1 MSIRKGEPPRRKRN
15 GFVVVPKTETC
26 RFALKKI
33 LEYSLLAAKMP
44 REMNPSFWTG
54 KTIVVTGGSS
64 GIGEAILGILSK
76 LDCKLINLSRTQ
88 PELLNRKKDLI
99 ADLVHIP
106 TDLSSEKEI
115 DKAVKKISKDYR
127 SIDVLFAN
135 AGITT
140 HSRFDGTQIQTFR
153 KTFDIN
159 FFGPIYLIQRLLP
172 QIKLSRGCVI
182 ATSTVSGLYG
192 IPGRSAYSSSK
203 SALHAVLEAARIELS
218 EEGLS
223 FIIFCP
229 PYTKTKLRKSGL
241 DGDGNVLNEG
251 QYPSS
256 KIKSPDEVALK
267 MIDSVE
273 DPESRLV
280 IMDSSGFFLK
290 WLRNIAPAFLERT
303 LFKKL
308 YKDFH

>member
-1 MSIRKGEPPRRKRN
+1 ML
-15 GFVVVPKTETC
+15 PKMDPT
-26 RFALKKI
+26 
-33 LEYSLLAAKMP
+33 
-44 REMNPSFWTG
+44 FWTD

-64 GIGEAILGILSK
+64 GIGEAVLKALSQI
-76 LDCKLINLSRTQ
+76 DCKLINLSRT
-88 PELLNRKKDLI
+88 PPALLKQKKSFLADLI
-99 ADLVHIP
+99 HIR
-106 TDLSSEKEI
+106 TDISSEKEI
-115 DKAVKKISKDYR
+115 DKAVKKISKEYR
-127 SIDVLFAN
+127 GVDVLFAN
-135 AGITT
+135 AGVTT
-140 HSRFDGTQIQTFR
+140 HSRFDGTRIETFR

-172 QIKLSRGCVI
+172 QIKLSRGSVI

-203 SALHAVLEAARIELS
+203 SALHAALEAARIELS
-218 EEGLS
+218 EDGLS

-229 PYTKTKLRKSGL
+229 PYTKTKLRTSGL
-241 DGDGNVLNEG
+241 DGDGNVLNEDHHSG
-251 QYPSS
+251 K
-256 KIKSPDEVALK
+256 KIKSAEEVASK
-267 MIDSVE
+267 MIASVE
-273 DPESRLV
+273 NPESRLV

>member
-1 MSIRKGEPPRRKRN
+1 
-15 GFVVVPKTETC
+15 
-26 RFALKKI
+26 
-33 LEYSLLAAKMP
+33 
-44 REMNPSFWTG
+44 MNPSFWTG

-76 LDCKLINLSRTQ
+76 SDCKLVNLSRTK
-88 PELLNRKKDLI
+88 PELLNRKKNLV

-115 DKAVKKISKDYR
+115 DKAVKKISKEYR
-127 SIDVLFAN
+127 SVDVLFAN

-229 PYTKTKLRKSGL
+229 PYTKTKLRSSGL
-241 DGDGNVLNEG
+241 DGDGKVLNEG

-256 KIKSPDEVALK
+256 KIKSPEEVAFK

-273 DPESRLV
+273 DPNSRLV

>member
-1 MSIRKGEPPRRKRN
+1 MWEGRN
-15 GFVVVPKTETC
+15 GMFFFSLE
-26 RFALKKI
+26 KI
-33 LEYSLLAAKMP
+33 LESLFLML
-44 REMNPSFWTG
+44 RMLCNMNPSFWTG
-54 KTIVVTGGSS
+54 KTVIVTGGSS
-64 GIGEAILGILSK
+64 GIGEAVLGALSHIR
-76 LDCKLINLSRTQ
+76 CNLINLSRTQ
-88 PELLNRKKDLI
+88 PELLKRKGSLPANLI
-99 ADLVHIP
+99 HIP

-127 SIDVLFAN
+127 GIDILFAN
-135 AGITT
+135 AGVTT
-140 HSRFDGTQIQTFR
+140 HSRFDGTRIETFR
-153 KTFDIN
+153 KTFDVN

-172 QIKLSRGCVI
+172 QIKLAKGSVI

-203 SALHAVLEAARIELS
+203 SALHAALEAARIELS

-229 PYTKTKLRKSGL
+229 PYTKTKLRASGL
-241 DGDGNVLNEG
+241 DGDGNVLNEDHYSG
-251 QYPSS
+251 K
-256 KIKSPDEVALK
+256 KIKSPQEVASK

-290 WLRNIAPAFLERT
+290 WLRNIAPVFLERT

>member
-1 MSIRKGEPPRRKRN
+1 MLFSLE
-15 GFVVVPKTETC
+15 
-26 RFALKKI
+26 KI
-33 LEYSLLAAKMP
+33 LESFFLMLRML
-44 REMNPSFWTG
+44 RDMNPSFWSG
-54 KTIVVTGGSS
+54 KTIVLTGGSS

-76 LDCKLINLSRTQ
+76 LDCTLINLSRTE
-88 PELLNRKKDLI
+88 PKLLKQKKGI
-99 ADLVHIP
+99 VADWIHIS

-127 SIDVLFAN
+127 GIDVLFAN

-140 HSRFDGTQIQTFR
+140 HSRFDSTRIETFR

-172 QIKLSRGCVI
+172 QIKLNRGSVI

-203 SALHAVLEAARIELS
+203 SALHSALEAARIELS
-218 EEGLS
+218 EDGLS

-229 PYTKTKLRKSGL
+229 PYTKTKLRSSGL
-241 DGDGNVLNEG
+241 DGDGNVLNES
-251 QYPSS
+251 QHSS
-256 KIKSPDEVALK
+256 DKIKSPEEVASK

-290 WLRNIAPAFLERT
+290 WLRNFAPAFLEKT

>member
-1 MSIRKGEPPRRKRN
+1 
-15 GFVVVPKTETC
+15 
-26 RFALKKI
+26 
-33 LEYSLLAAKMP
+33 
-44 REMNPSFWTG
+44 MNPDYWKG

-64 GIGEAILGILSK
+64 GIGEAILSTLSK
-76 LDCKLINLSRTQ
+76 IDCKLINLSRTQ
-88 PELLNRKKDLI
+88 PELLKRKNTFV
-99 ADLVHIP
+99 ADLLHIP

-115 DKAVKKISKDYR
+115 DKAIKKISKEYR
-127 SIDVLFAN
+127 GIDVLFAN
-135 AGITT
+135 AGVTT
-140 HSRFDGTQIQTFR
+140 HSRFDGTRIETFR

-159 FFGPIYLIQRLLP
+159 FFGPVYLIQRLLP
-172 QIKLSRGCVI
+172 QIKLNLGTVI

-203 SALHAVLEAARIELS
+203 SALHAALEAARIELS
-218 EEGLS
+218 EQGLS

-229 PYTKTKLRKSGL
+229 PYTKTKLRASGL
-241 DGDGNVLNEG
+241 DGDGKTLNEG
-251 QYPSS
+251 YYPSK
-256 KIKSPDEVALK
+256 KIKTPEEVALR
-267 MIDSVE
+267 MLNAVE

-280 IMDSSGFFLK
+280 LMDSSGFFLK

>member
-1 MSIRKGEPPRRKRN
+1 
-15 GFVVVPKTETC
+15 
-26 RFALKKI
+26 
-33 LEYSLLAAKMP
+33 
-44 REMNPSFWTG
+44 MNPSCWTG

-64 GIGEAILGILSK
+64 GIGEAVLETLSR
-76 LDCKLINLSRTQ
+76 LDCKLINLSRTE
-88 PELLNRKKDLI
+88 PALLKRSGNTAADLI
-99 ADLVHIP
+99 HIP

-115 DKAVKKISKDYR
+115 DKTVKKISKDYR
-127 SIDVLFAN
+127 GIDVLFAN
-135 AGITT
+135 AGVTT
-140 HSRFDGTQIQTFR
+140 HSRFDGTRIETFR

-172 QIKLSRGCVI
+172 QIKLTRGSVI

-203 SALHAVLEAARIELS
+203 SALHAALEAARIELS

-229 PYTKTKLRKSGL
+229 PYTKTKLRASGL
-241 DGDGNVLNEG
+241 DGDGNVLNEA
-251 QYPSS
+251 QHSSS
-256 KIKSPDEVALK
+256 KIKSPQEVALK
-267 MIDSVE
+267 MIEAVE

>member
-1 MSIRKGEPPRRKRN
+1 ML
-15 GFVVVPKTETC
+15 C
-26 RFALKKI
+26 
-33 LEYSLLAAKMP
+33 
-44 REMNPSFWTG
+44 EMDPSFWTN

-64 GIGEAILGILSK
+64 GIGEAVLEILSK
-76 LDCKLINLSRTQ
+76 LDCTLVNLSRTE
-88 PELLNRKKDLI
+88 PALLKRKGNIAADLI
-99 ADLVHIP
+99 HIP

-115 DKAVKKISKDYR
+115 DKAVKKISKDLR
-127 SIDVLFAN
+127 GIDVLFAN
-135 AGITT
+135 AGVTT
-140 HSRFDGTQIQTFR
+140 HSRFDGTRIETFR

-172 QIKLSRGCVI
+172 QIKLNRGSVI

-203 SALHAVLEAARIELS
+203 SALHAALEAARIELS
-218 EEGLS
+218 EDGLS

-229 PYTKTKLRKSGL
+229 PYTKTKLRASGL
-241 DGDGNVLNEG
+241 DGDGNVLNEA
-251 QYPSS
+251 QHSS
-256 KIKSPDEVALK
+256 KKIKSPQEVALK
-267 MIDSVE
+267 MIEAVE
-273 DPESRLV
+273 DPGSKLV

-290 WLRNIAPAFLERT
+290 WLRNIAPGFLERT

>member
-1 MSIRKGEPPRRKRN
+1 
-15 GFVVVPKTETC
+15 
-26 RFALKKI
+26 
-33 LEYSLLAAKMP
+33 
-44 REMNPSFWTG
+44 MNPAFWTG

-64 GIGEAILGILSK
+64 GIGEAVLASLSK
-76 LDCKLINLSRTQ
+76 IRCNLINLSRTQ
-88 PELLNRKKDLI
+88 PELLKRKGSLAADLI
-99 ADLVHIP
+99 HIP

-127 SIDVLFAN
+127 GIDVLFAN
-135 AGITT
+135 AGVTT
-140 HSRFDGTQIQTFR
+140 HSRFDGTRIETFR

-159 FFGPIYLIQRLLP
+159 FFGPLYLIQRLLP
-172 QIKLSRGCVI
+172 QIKLAKGSVI

-203 SALHAVLEAARIELS
+203 SALHAALEAARIELS

-229 PYTKTKLRKSGL
+229 PYTRTKLRASGL
-241 DGDGNVLNEG
+241 DGDGNPLNEAQFQG
-251 QYPSS
+251 K
-256 KIKSPDEVALK
+256 KIKSPEEVADK
-267 MIDSVE
+267 MLIAVE

>member
-1 MSIRKGEPPRRKRN
+1 
-15 GFVVVPKTETC
+15 
-26 RFALKKI
+26 
-33 LEYSLLAAKMP
+33 
-44 REMNPSFWTG
+44 MNPDLWKG

-76 LDCKLINLSRTQ
+76 IDCKLINLSRT
-88 PELLNRKKDLI
+88 PPSLFKKKDSILANLI
-99 ADLVHIP
+99 HIP
-106 TDLSSEKEI
+106 TDIGSEKEI
-115 DKAVKKISKDYR
+115 DKAVKKISKEYR
-127 SIDVLFAN
+127 GIDVLFAN
-135 AGITT
+135 AGVTT
-140 HSRFDGTQIQTFR
+140 HSRFDGTRIETFR

-172 QIKLSRGCVI
+172 QIKLNTGTVI

-203 SALHAVLEAARIELS
+203 SALHSALEAARIELS
-218 EEGLS
+218 EEGIS

-229 PYTKTKLRKSGL
+229 PYTKTKLRTSGL

-251 QYPSS
+251 YYPSK
-256 KIKSPDEVALK
+256 KIKTPEEVAGK
-267 MIDSVE
+267 MINAVE

-290 WLRNIAPAFLERT
+290 WLRNLAPAFLERT